1 MKALRVFIFVLVMG
15 TVSGAML
22 VGISA
27 FTSPLIQK
35 NEEFALKSAV
45 LDVLEI
51 AHEKS
56 NLVRIFDEQVKIIK
70 KEKLTFYNG
79 ADGSVAF
86 EFRGPGLWG
95 PIFGII
101 SMENY

>member
-35 NEEFALKSAV
+35 NEEFALKSAI
-45 LDVLEI
+45 LDVLEVDMQCLDFPNCPV
-51 AHEKS
+51 ERLQLS
-56 NLVRIFDEQVKIIK
+56 L
-70 KEKLTFYNG
+70 
-79 ADGSVAF
+79 
-86 EFRGPGLWG
+86 
-95 PIFGII
+95 
-101 SMENY
+101 